1 MALLGALTVPIG
13 LAGGVWWLLAIALLP
28 AGLLCAPTI
37 AATGEQV
44 SQLAPVAVRGE
55 ATGMQSSAF
64 TLGAAAGAPV
74 VGFVV
79 DHSSAAWGFAVAG
92 LGGILVA
99 AAAVLLNARNGHA
112 DRTPAPQ
119 PASASAIS

>member
-1 MALLGALTVPIG
+1 
-13 LAGGVWWLLAIALLP
+13 
-28 AGLLCAPTI
+28 
-37 AATGEQV
+37 
-44 SQLAPVAVRGE
+44 
-55 ATGMQSSAF
+55 
-64 TLGAAAGAPV
+64 V